1 MGQLRDRMV
10 SDFELG
16 NYSEGTRER
25 YLSCVRAFAA
35 HFMRSPADLGGED
48 VRGFLLHLTR
58 VRRIS
63 VSQLKMYVAALKF
76 LYGRTLGRPE
86 VVAWIPWPRVRSSLP
101 EVLAPEEVRQIL
113 TAIEPALFRA
123 LFVTTYA
130 TGLRISEVCSLR
142 VEDLDSARGVI
153 RVLGK
158 RNRERFVPLS
168 ERLLGVLRRYY
179 HRERPRGP
187 WLFPQS
193 RGEGH
198 VSPDQARRA
207 LKLALRAT
215 GLGSKRITPH
225 VLRHSV
231 ATHLLEAGT
240 DLRVIQAILGHASIR
255 TTTRYTRVSAH
266 LIRSAKDPLEIIE
279 HAGSTRDR

>member
-1 MGQLRDRMV
+1 MV

-35 HFMRSPADLGGED
+35 HFMRSPADLGVED

-58 VRRIS
+58 VRKIS

-113 TAIEPALFRA
+113 MAIDPALFRA

-130 TGLRISEVCSLR
+130 TGLRISEVCSLQ

-168 ERLLGVLRRYY
+168 ERLLVVLRRYY
-179 HRERPRGP
+179 RGERPRGP

-193 RGEGH
+193 RGDGH

-207 LKLALRAT
+207 LELALCTT
-215 GLGSKRITPH
+215 GLGKRVTPH

-255 TTTRYTRVSAH
+255 TTTRYTRVSAR

-279 HAGSTRDR
+279 HEGCARDR